1 MRDERQLD
9 PVQPVGVPAARRDDV
24 DPTGRRRFL
33 KRLGGSAAM
42 AATAGA
48 GVTALRAEEPQQEV
62 PPEPE
67 VRYGMLIDLR
77 RCIGCQACSVACKAE
92 ADVPLGVARS
102 WVEYTEKGH
111 YPNVSRSFLPRLC
124 NHCSTPHCTRVCP
137 TGATYKRPQD
147 GIVVVDQGICIGC
160 LYCAQACPYTVRFLN
175 PVTRFADKCDFCAH
189 RVSQGVVPSCV
200 NTCQGRARIFGDLND
215 PDSEISKMVATHPVT
230 VLRRGMGTEPNV
242 YYIDLDF
249 ADENLA
255 RSGEYVR
262 VTTHQGTR
270 KKRG

>member
-1 MRDERQLD
+1 MRDEQQLD
-9 PVQPVGVPAARRDDV
+9 RVPPAEPPAV
-24 DPTGRRRFL
+24 PDPGHDPSGRRQFL
-33 KRLGGSAAM
+33 KKLGGSAAL
-42 AATAGA
+42 AATGTAA
-48 GVTALRAEEPQQEV
+48 VTSLQA
-62 PPEPE
+62 EPE
-67 VRYGMLIDLR
+67 ANEQVETDVQYGMLIDLR
-77 RCIGCQACSVACKAE
+77 RCIGCQACSIACKSE
-92 ADVPLGVARS
+92 ADVPLGVVRS

-111 YPNVSRSFLPRLC
+111 YPHVSRSFLPRLC

-215 PDSEISKMVATHPVT
+215 PESEISKMVATNPVT
-230 VLRRGMGTEPNV
+230 VLRRAMGTEPNV
-242 YYIDLDF
+242 YYIDVDF
-249 ADENLA
+249 ADENLK
-255 RSGEYVR
+255 RPGEYVR
-262 VTTHQGTR
+262 VTTHQGSR

>member
-1 MRDERQLD
+1 LLAEQAAEAD
-9 PVQPVGVPAARRDDV
+9 PS
-24 DPTGRRRFL
+24 GRRQFL
-33 KRLGGSAAM
+33 KNIGGGAAL
-42 AATAGA
+42 AATAA
-48 GVTALRAEEPQQEV
+48 ATATVTLADLGTSQEDERV
-62 PPEPE
+62 ATD
-67 VRYGMLIDLR
+67 VQYGMLIDLR
-77 RCIGCQACSVACKAE
+77 RCIGCQACSIACKSE

-215 PDSEISKMVATHPVT
+215 PQSEISKMVATHPVT

-242 YYIDLDF
+242 YYINLDF
-249 ADENLA
+249 ADENLK
-255 RSGEYVR
+255 RPGEYVR
-262 VTTHQGTR
+262 VTTHQGSR